1 MAGKLFQRTQTLL
14 QQKQKLSTPEGNSED
29 LIDCYLM
36 TFFYLFIYLFW
47 LSIMWCRQFNLGPS
61 NGNLVVIAE

>member
-1 MAGKLFQRTQTLL
+1 MAGKKLFQRTQTLL

-36 TFFYLFIYLFW
+36 TFFYLFIYLFIYFDFR
-47 LSIMWCRQFNLGPS
+47 LCGGADNLIWVLPME
-61 NGNLVVIAE
+61 I